1 MSIKLKISN
10 VKCSI
15 IYSVPFHWKKDIKE
29 KCQKNNIQYF
39 ESGNILSIAYKVKL
53 CIIQKK
59 IKSLNEVFFLHV
71 NLTGIRDFQILRQEL
86 QYIKILLI
94 PDNWEKVSFKI
105 DNICSSLSFPSK
117 IKLKKLSEI
126 YLTARY
132 NIVRFPA
139 VFIKSKFGTV
149 VVFESGKVNILG
161 CKTFSEIKITWSQI
175 LPYLTHASMSNPL
188 KLMGS

>member
-1 MSIKLKISN
+1 MKISN

-15 IYSVPFHWKKDIKE
+15 IYSAPFHWKKDIKE
-29 KCQKNNIQYF
+29 KCKENNINYF

-59 IKSLNEVFFLHV
+59 IKKSLNDDSFLHV

-86 QYIKILLI
+86 QYMKILLI
-94 PDNWEKVSFKI
+94 PNNWLEVSFKI
-105 DNICSSLSFPSK
+105 DNICSSFTFPSK

-132 NIVRFPA
+132 NITRFPA
-139 VFIKSKFGTV
+139 VFIKSKYGTV
-149 VVFESGKVNILG
+149 VVFESGKINILG
-161 CKTFSEIKITWSQI
+161 CKSISEIKITWSQI
-175 LPYLTHASMSNPL
+175 LPYLTHASMSSPL
-188 KLMGS
+188 KLTGS